1 MKEIYRLV
9 EGALILG
16 NRKDTFHFGFI
27 YDDNGKIYLE
37 VYFNEES
44 AIVNDLWF
52 PRDDKISTKEI
63 QIEGTTEKNHKI
75 KAFNLFPTS
84 FNRGKTIKSKFL
96 CQEKLIYE
104 KGTFVKEGQRT
115 DDKIFYIELEGLNII
130 HTELSEKQTNRANS
144 HRSTDLPLSDSI
156 RDFTTFSI
164 NLLQGKSYLTYSG
177 EFYDHPDLSNE
188 NQLLVFKDF
197 ITTEVFERNRD
208 YLIQMLSF
216 ANGADVK
223 IRRIYTGKSYTI
235 SEIPDSQITETFS
248 FTKINNQYPSNYI
261 PIFNQFKRSGNELI
275 SFCILY
281 NKFIEEY
288 SKLDFKSI
296 IFYLNRA
303 NENNNLEQKVFTLLI
318 ALEELGSKYLK
329 EYSPNQYTIIPSEN
343 FGKIKKALRDT
354 LNLFKE
360 EIPNDNMEFNRL
372 MSKLCDINTQ
382 RIDTEEKFFNL
393 FEHASI
399 PRTQII
405 TELVKQRHSAIHEGE
420 IGKTIQDKWDF
431 FHRLDHILRDI
442 ILNRIGYRGVR
453 VKRVSL

>member
-1 MKEIYRLV
+1 MQEIYRLV
-9 EGALILG
+9 EGQLILG
-16 NRKDTFHFGFI
+16 DRKDSFHFGFV

-37 VYFNEES
+37 VYFTEES
-44 AIVNDLWF
+44 TILNDFWF
-52 PRDDKISTKEI
+52 SADNTTR
-63 QIEGTTEKNHKI
+63 QAYIEGTTEKGHKV
-75 KAFNLFPTS
+75 KAFDLFPT
-84 FNRGKTIKSKFL
+84 NLNKGKGITGKFL
-96 CQEKLIYE
+96 CQDKLIYE
-104 KGTFVKEGQRT
+104 KSTYDKEERKT
-115 DDKIFYIELEGLNII
+115 DDKIFFIELEGLNIV

-144 HRSTDLPLSDSI
+144 YRNTDQQMPDSK

-164 NLLQGKSYLTYSG
+164 NLLQGRSYLTYSG
-177 EFYDHPDLSNE
+177 EFYDYPDVSNG
-188 NQLLVFKDF
+188 NQLLTFKDF
-197 ITTEVFERNRD
+197 ISTEVFEKNQE

-216 ANGADVK
+216 INGADVR
-223 IRRIYTGKSYTI
+223 IRRIYTGKTYTI
-235 SEIPDSQITETFS
+235 SEVPDSHITETFS
-248 FTKINNQYPSNYI
+248 FTKISNQYPSDYI
-261 PIFNQFKRSGNELI
+261 PIFNQFKRRGNELI

-288 SKLDFKSI
+288 SKLDFKST

-329 EYSPNQYTIIPSEN
+329 EYSPNQYTIIPYDN
-343 FGKIKKALRDT
+343 FEKIKAALRDT

-360 EIPNDNMEFNRL
+360 EIPKDNMEFNRL

-382 RIDTEEKFFNL
+382 RIDTEEKFFKL

-399 PRTQII
+399 PRTQLI
-405 TELVKQRHSAIHEGE
+405 TDLVKQRHSAIHEGE

-431 FHRLDHILRDI
+431 FYRLDHILRDI
-442 ILNRIGYRGVR
+442 ILNRIEYKGVR